1 MGFADTI
8 MGVTALPADG
18 KIKVVD
24 LMGTPNPHT
33 GGWDTPC
40 YPDCDWDDCG
50 ADNGPYRECPN
61 DGLWFWVEVVEEVPA
76 RVVAA
81 GTEREYV
88 IEATTYTESFCL
100 ACAVREGHLTETEI
114 REFDAT
120 AWRHYEADVEA
131 FGEKGRVP

>member
-1 MGFADTI
+1 MGIADTI
-8 MGVTALPADG
+8 MNVASLPADA

-24 LMGTPNPHT
+24 ILGSPTLS
-33 GGWDTPC
+33 GGWNSPC